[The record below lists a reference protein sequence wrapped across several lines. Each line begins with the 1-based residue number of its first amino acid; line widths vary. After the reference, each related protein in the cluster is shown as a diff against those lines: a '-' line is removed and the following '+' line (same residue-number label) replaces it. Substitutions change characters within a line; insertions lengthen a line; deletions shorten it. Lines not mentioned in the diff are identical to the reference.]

1 MYRVETEL
9 HCPVDQITRY
19 WNMSVQELS
28 KEILSRIP
36 TLPIQLALGARFIVD
51 HPDAVVVYSMREI
64 AKKVGMAP
72 ASLLRLARALGY
84 PDWSTMREAYVQRV
98 QSTPLYSEKAD
109 SLVKKKGVPGI
120 VQTVIRAQANTL
132 QHAASEKMAEAIQE
146 ASKILNR
153 ASRLFI
159 AGFLSCRAPGLAFAY
174 ICRLFRSN
182 VHLLG
187 AEGTSLVADLADIR
201 SADAILA
208 ITFFPY
214 AREIRSVAG
223 AVDRS
228 RASLVCITDSLATPI
243 SQRAKATLIVSAE
256 TPSFFP
262 SLTPALAMAEAL
274 AAAMLAQGGDSAV
287 ARLRSME
294 GVLYDSGSYDATT
307 AKPRASRRRPI

>member
-1 MYRVETEL
+1 
-9 HCPVDQITRY
+9 
-19 WNMSVQELS
+19 MSVQELS

-36 TLPIQLALGARFIVD
+36 TLPAQLALGARFIVD

-64 AKKVGMAP
+64 SKKVGMAP
-72 ASLLRLARALGY
+72 ASLVRLARALGY
-84 PDWSTMREAYVQRV
+84 SDWSALREAYVQRV
-98 QSTPLYSEKAD
+98 QSTSLYSEKAD
-109 SLVKKKGVPGI
+109 SLVKKKGVSGV

-132 QHAASEKMAEAIQE
+132 HRAASEKMAEAVQDS
-146 ASKILNR
+146 AKILNR
-153 ASRLFI
+153 APRLFI
-159 AGFLSCRAPGLAFAY
+159 AAFMSCRAPGLAFAY

-187 AEGTSLVADLADIR
+187 AEGTSLAVDLADIR
-201 SADAILA
+201 STDAILA

-214 AREIRSVAG
+214 AREIRALAE
-223 AVDRS
+223 AVDKS
-228 RASLVCITDSLATPI
+228 SASLVCITDSLVTPI
-243 SQRAKATLIVSAE
+243 SQRAKGALIVSTE

-294 GVLYDSGSYDATT
+294 RVLHDSGSYDTTT
-307 AKPRASRRRPI
+307 AKPRASRRRAM